1 MKILI
6 QFLTGIEHFSDGVF
20 SMYIY
25 TNFLQRSVQKQ
36 LETVEY
42 LISENIQS
50 QWLASELTNS
60 HEQINVTLIMKIDLH
75 LGH

>member
-1 MKILI
+1 
-6 QFLTGIEHFSDGVF
+6 
-20 SMYIY
+20 MYIY

>member
-1 MKILI
+1 
-6 QFLTGIEHFSDGVF
+6 
-20 SMYIY
+20 MYIY

-50 QWLASELTNS
+50 QWLASELTNF
-60 HEQINVTLIMKIDLH
+60 HEQINVTLKMKTDLH
-75 LGH
+75 LGHWAYTQRIETL